1 MNKKNTR
8 QKNMKSKLIAAV
20 AMLLVSCIMM
30 VSSTYAWFTLSTAPE
45 VQGITTTVGANG
57 NLEIAL
63 LPSSGDVNE
72 ITSGIGD
79 ANLSWVS
86 KNGTWGNL
94 LDLSDPSY
102 GLGEI
107 TLLPSRLNISASDD
121 VTKLPTLSGNALQVP
136 VYGADGRIDTLS
148 GNGVGFGAK
157 NPNANVDGFILNT
170 GSDDDLWGIRAVGT
184 SSTQSE
190 TALNFQNALAAIS
203 NNRGAAN
210 SQINTAL
217 ATYGSTLATIA
228 LKYANGDVDGF
239 EAYMSD
245 INAMLAELEGASDK
259 IEVALYNALLAL
271 SISNIPVD
279 AGADGI
285 LGNED
290 DTKISSVTVDLNGTQ
305 TKMYDAVKF
314 NLENGISLTTTWGW
328 LGAYASVLEAAFPAL
343 YSAYTGWNDINTNVT
358 AARSAFNA
366 INADDGVS
374 VSEIRT
380 VVGYLMN
387 PDYVTINGIAIDA
400 VKDNMGLLFAG
411 GASGINLQLNTGS
424 GIFAYYGQLTG
435 NVSGSVTLP
444 NPTIVQG
451 QNLGGATIMLMT
463 TTEPAAG
470 PLLTQ
475 VRSAIALFGVTT
487 DGAQN
492 TASVIDVTYA
502 YALDFVFR
510 TNAANSS
517 LLLQSDAAQRIY
529 GDSQN
534 AATMGA
540 GSTMTFGGT
549 TNGLQTL
556 VDMMSGIRVV
566 FTETSNVGGDV
577 YGIAKVAISQLPMS
591 FAAKTVTAGVDGE
604 GNPTFTEGA
613 DTTLDLALTVVPAG
627 ANNAM
632 LWSFGAEAIAN
643 NVANATVET
652 IVDTMTSTTY
662 LRVKVLP
669 VIPDGADGFKV
680 DDTAEPE
687 YYHIADQV
695 VELTGELCLFNYT
708 VSDAGVLTFG
718 EPMEVQ
724 NLTTLGQNI
733 ATKITALVYLDG
745 DYIDNSDVVNSENG
759 ISNTGRLNLQFA
771 SSANLV
777 PMNNSALK
785 DGFGVDANIPTG
797 EGWTFEGAAM
807 TAANTDYVFTVAAPT
822 GDTYTVTYSVD
833 GVDKGELTAQGVGSY
848 KIDAANVT
856 GNIEIFVVET
866 TVTP

>member
-63 LPSSGDVNE
+63 LPSDGNVNG

-79 ANLSWVS
+79 ATLSWVD

-94 LDLSDPSY
+94 LDLSDASY
-102 GLGEI
+102 GLGQI
-107 TLLPSRLNISASDD
+107 TLLPSRLNITASDD
-121 VTKLPTLSGNALQVP
+121 AAKLPTLNGSPLQVP
-136 VYGADGRIDTLS
+136 TYGADGRIQGLS
-148 GNGVGFGAK
+148 AAGVGFGGMR
-157 NPNANVDGFILNT
+157 PNSNVDGFILNT
-170 GSDDDLWGIRAVGT
+170 GSDEDTWGIRAVGT

-210 SQINTAL
+210 SQINNAL
-217 ATYGSTLATIA
+217 ATYGNTLATIA
-228 LKYANGDVDGF
+228 LKYANGDTDGY
-239 EAYMSD
+239 EAYKAD
-245 INAMLAELEGASDK
+245 INAMLTELEGASDK
-259 IEVALYNALLAL
+259 VEVALYNALLAL
-271 SISNIPVD
+271 SISNISVD
-279 AGADGI
+279 TGADGI
-285 LGNED
+285 YGNED
-290 DTKISSVTVDLNGTQ
+290 DTKISSIEVDLSGVP

-328 LGAYASVLEAAFPAL
+328 LGSYASILEAAFPAL
-343 YSAYTGWNDINTNVT
+343 YSAYNAWNDINTNVT
-358 AARSAFNA
+358 NARAAYAGIASK
-366 INADDGVS
+366 DQVS
-374 VSEIRT
+374 VSEIRP

-387 PDYVTINGIAIDA
+387 ADYVTINGIAIDA

-411 GASGINLQLNTGS
+411 GASGINLQLNAGS
-424 GIFAYYGQLTG
+424 GIFAYFGQLTG

-444 NPTIVQG
+444 NPTIVQD

-470 PLLTQ
+470 PTLTQ
-475 VRSAIALFGVTT
+475 VRSAIALFGVTS
-487 DGAQN
+487 DDNSGS
-492 TASVIDVTYA
+492 ASVIDVTYA

-540 GSTMTFGGT
+540 GSTMTFPGT

-591 FAAKTVTAGVDGE
+591 FAAKTVIVGEDVE
-604 GNPTFTEGA
+604 GNTTYTENA
-613 DTTLDLALTVVPAG
+613 DYELDLALTVIPNG
-627 ANNAM
+627 ANNTM
-632 LWSFGAEAIAN
+632 LWSFGADAIAN
-643 NVANATVET
+643 NVANATFET
-652 IVDTMTSTTY
+652 IIDTLTSTTY
-662 LRVKVLP
+662 QRVKVLP
-669 VIPDGADGFKV
+669 IISDGADGFIV
-680 DDTAEPE
+680 NEAAEPT
-687 YYHIADQV
+687 YYHIANQAI
-695 VELTGELCLFNYT
+695 EMTGELCLFNYNVT
-708 VSDAGVLTFG
+708 GGVLTFG

-724 NLTTLGQNI
+724 SLTTLGQNI

-745 DYIDNSDVVNSENG
+745 DYIDNSDVSNSEDG

-777 PMNNSALK
+777 PMNNSTLK
-785 DGFGVDANIPTG
+785 DGFGVESNIPAA
-797 EGWTFEGAAM
+797 EGWSFTGAEM
-807 TAANTDYVFTVAAPT
+807 TAANTDYVFTVGAPT
-822 GDTYTVTYSVD
+822 GADYTVSYTVD
-833 GVDKGELTAQGVGSY
+833 GVDKGALTAQGVGSY

-856 GNIEIFVVET
+856 GNIEIFVTEVIA
-866 TVTP
+866 TP

>member
-63 LPSSGDVNE
+63 SPASGNPND

-86 KNGTWGNL
+86 KNQTWGNL

-102 GLGEI
+102 GLGQI
-107 TLLPSRLNISASDD
+107 TLLPARLNIASSGD
-121 VTKLPTLSGNALQVP
+121 VTKLPTLNGNPLLVP
-136 VYGADGRIDTLS
+136 TYGADGRIDALS
-148 GNGVGFGAK
+148 GNGVAYGAK
-157 NPNANVDGFILNT
+157 DPNANVDGFIVND
-170 GSDDDLWGIRAVGT
+170 GSDDLWGIRAVGT

-203 NNRGAAN
+203 NNRGTAN
-210 SQINTAL
+210 SQINNAL
-217 ATYGSTLATIA
+217 ATYGDTLATIA
-228 LKYANGDVDGF
+228 LKYANGDIDGF
-239 EAYMSD
+239 GPYMAD
-245 INAMLAELEGASDK
+245 IDAMLTELEGASDK

-271 SISNIPVD
+271 SISNIPVA
-279 AGADGI
+279 AGDDGQ
-285 LGNED
+285 LGTD
-290 DTKISSVTVDLNGTQ
+290 DDLKISSVEVDLNGTP

-314 NLENGISLTTTWGW
+314 NLENGISLSTTWGW
-328 LGAYASVLEAAFPAL
+328 LGSYASVLEAAFPAL
-343 YSAYTGWNDINTNVT
+343 YSAYTGWNDINTNVS
-358 AARSAFNA
+358 AARSAFEA
-366 INADDGVS
+366 INAEDGVS

-380 VVGYLMN
+380 VVSYLMN
-387 PDYVTINGIAIDA
+387 ADYVTINGIAIDD

-411 GASGINLQLNTGS
+411 GASGINLQLNAGS

-444 NPTIVQG
+444 NPTTVQG

-487 DGAQN
+487 DGSNAS
-492 TASVIDVTYA
+492 ASVIDVTYA
-502 YALDFVFR
+502 YALDFIFR

-517 LLLQSDAAQRIY
+517 LLLQTDAAQRIY

-534 AATMGA
+534 AATMGG
-540 GSTMTFGGT
+540 GSTMTFAGT

-591 FAAKTVTAGVDGE
+591 FAAKTVTVGTDAQGE
-604 GNPTFTEGA
+604 TTYTEGGNYE
-613 DTTLDLALTVVPAG
+613 LDLALTVVPAG
-627 ANNAM
+627 ANNTM
-632 LWSFGAEAIAN
+632 LWSFGTEAIAN
-643 NVANATVET
+643 NIANATFET
-652 IVDTMTSTTY
+652 IVDTLTSTTY

-669 VIPDGADGFKV
+669 VVPDGADGFKV
-680 DDTAEPE
+680 DDAGEPE
-687 YYHIADQV
+687 YYHIADQA
-695 VELTGELCLFNYT
+695 VELTGELCLYNYT
-708 VSDAGVLTFG
+708 VDEDTGALEFG
-718 EPMEVQ
+718 EAMEVQ
-724 NLTTLGQNI
+724 SLTTLGQNV

-745 DYIDNSDVVNSENG
+745 DYIDNSDVTNSEDG

-785 DGFGVDANIPTG
+785 DGFGVETNIPTG
-797 EGWTFEGAAM
+797 EGWTFQGAAM

-822 GDTYTVTYSVD
+822 GSTYTVSYSVN

-856 GNIEIFVVET
+856 GNIVITVTNT
-866 TVTP
+866 TVAP

>member
-63 LPSSGDVNE
+63 SPASGNPND

-86 KNGTWGNL
+86 KNQTWGNL

-102 GLGEI
+102 GLGQI
-107 TLLPSRLNISASDD
+107 TLLPARLNIASSGD
-121 VTKLPTLSGNALQVP
+121 VTKLPTLNGNPLLVP
-136 VYGADGRIDTLS
+136 TYGADGRIDALS
-148 GNGVGFGAK
+148 GNGVAYGAK
-157 NPNANVDGFILNT
+157 DPTANVDGFIVND
-170 GSDDDLWGIRAVGT
+170 GSDDLWGIRAVGT

-203 NNRGAAN
+203 NNRGTAN
-210 SQINTAL
+210 SQINNAL
-217 ATYGSTLATIA
+217 ATYGDTLATIA
-228 LKYANGDVDGF
+228 LKYANGDIDGF
-239 EAYMSD
+239 GPYMAD
-245 INAMLAELEGASDK
+245 IDAMLTELEGASDK

-271 SISNIPVD
+271 SISNIPVA
-279 AGADGI
+279 AGDDGQ
-285 LGNED
+285 LGTD
-290 DTKISSVTVDLNGTQ
+290 DDLKISSVEVDLNGTP

-314 NLENGISLTTTWGW
+314 NLENGISLSTTWGW
-328 LGAYASVLEAAFPAL
+328 LGSYASVLEAAFPAL
-343 YSAYTGWNDINTNVT
+343 YSAYTGWNDINTNVS
-358 AARSAFNA
+358 AARSAFEA
-366 INADDGVS
+366 INAEDGVS

-380 VVGYLMN
+380 VVSYLMN
-387 PDYVTINGIAIDA
+387 ADYVTINGIAIDD

-411 GASGINLQLNTGS
+411 GASGINLQLNAGS

-444 NPTIVQG
+444 NPTTVQG

-487 DGAQN
+487 DGSNAS
-492 TASVIDVTYA
+492 ASVIDVTYA
-502 YALDFVFR
+502 YALDFIFR

-517 LLLQSDAAQRIY
+517 LLLQTDAAQRIY

-534 AATMGA
+534 AATMGG
-540 GSTMTFGGT
+540 GSTMTFAGT

-591 FAAKTVTAGVDGE
+591 FAAKTVTVGTDAQGE
-604 GNPTFTEGA
+604 TTYTEGGNYE
-613 DTTLDLALTVVPAG
+613 LDLALTVVPAG
-627 ANNAM
+627 ANNTM
-632 LWSFGAEAIAN
+632 LWSFGTEAIAN
-643 NVANATVET
+643 NIANATFET
-652 IVDTMTSTTY
+652 IVDTLTSTTY

-669 VIPDGADGFKV
+669 VVPDGADGFKV
-680 DDTAEPE
+680 DETADPA
-687 YYHIADQV
+687 YYHIADQA
-695 VELTGELCLFNYT
+695 VELTGELCLYNYT
-708 VSDAGVLTFG
+708 VDEDTGALEFG
-718 EPMEVQ
+718 EAMEVQ
-724 NLTTLGQNI
+724 SLTTLGQNV

-745 DYIDNSDVVNSENG
+745 DYIDNSDVTNSEDG

-785 DGFGVDANIPTG
+785 DGFGVETNIPTG
-797 EGWTFEGAAM
+797 EGWTFQGAAM

-822 GDTYTVTYSVD
+822 GSTYTVSYSVN

-856 GNIEIFVVET
+856 GNIVITVTNT
-866 TVTP
+866 TVAP